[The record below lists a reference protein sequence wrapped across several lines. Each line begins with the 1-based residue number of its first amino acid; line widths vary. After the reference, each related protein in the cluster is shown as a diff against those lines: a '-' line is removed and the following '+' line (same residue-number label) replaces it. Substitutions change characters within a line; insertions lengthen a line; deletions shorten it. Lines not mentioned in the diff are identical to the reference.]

1 MMRDILRTLG
11 ASCILAGGILY
22 FTTDNPEVSNPDVLQ
37 FQEEVNKLKS
47 ELAKTKE
54 ELAIAQTKSSAEKSD
69 VKAEPEV
76 IEDEEDMTKSILIIK
91 SGSTSTFIAT
101 SLETLGIIQDA
112 TTFNDYL
119 TENGL
124 AGKIQI
130 GEHRLDSSMDF
141 QTIAQKITKVK

>member
-69 VKAEPEV
+69 VKAEPEI
-76 IEDEEDMTKSILIIK
+76 IEDVVESILIIEG
-91 SGSTSTFIAT
+91 GSTSTVVAT
-101 SLETLGIIQDA
+101 SLEGLGIIQDA
-112 TTFNDYL
+112 KAFDDYL
-119 TENGL
+119 TDREL
-124 AGKIQI
+124 TGKIQI
-130 GEHRLDSSMDF
+130 GEYLLNSSMDF
-141 QTIAQKITKVK
+141 QTISKKITKVK

>member
-76 IEDEEDMTKSILIIK
+76 IEDVVESILIIEG
-91 SGSTSTFIAT
+91 GSTSTVVAT
-101 SLETLGIIQDA
+101 SLEGLGIIQDA
-112 TTFNDYL
+112 KAFDDYL
-119 TENGL
+119 TDREL
-124 AGKIQI
+124 TGKIQI
-130 GEHRLDSSMDF
+130 GEYLLNSSMDF
-141 QTIAQKITKVK
+141 QTISKKITKVK